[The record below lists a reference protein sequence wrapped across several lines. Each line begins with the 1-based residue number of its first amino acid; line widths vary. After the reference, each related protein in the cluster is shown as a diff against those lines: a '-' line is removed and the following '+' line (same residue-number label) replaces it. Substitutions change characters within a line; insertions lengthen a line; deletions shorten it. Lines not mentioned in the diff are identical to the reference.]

1 MPGPYSN
8 VVYSEREAINAVW
21 VLVST
26 AMIFFMQAGF
36 ALLECG
42 SVRAKN
48 STSIL
53 IKNLFDAC
61 VGSIAFWLVGY
72 GFAFGDVK
80 SFIGGSPD
88 YFAASGFENTPED
101 HYLLWIFHFAFAST
115 SATIVSGS
123 LAERT

>member
-1 MPGPYSN
+1 M
-8 VVYSEREAINAVW
+8 I
-21 VLVST
+21 VSA

-42 SVRAKN
+42 MVRAKN

-61 VGSIAFWLVGY
+61 VGSIAFWLFGY
-72 GFAFGDVK
+72 AFAFGDVGL
-80 SFIGGSPD
+80 FIGGSPD
-88 YFAASGFENTPED
+88 FFAGIGFEKVPED
-101 HYLLWIFHFAFAST
+101 HYLLWIFHFAFASL